1 MIMSMH
7 NVIYL
12 HIIRKNRPMH
22 RNAPASVIPAGTLA
36 VVSAVISAVAH
47 ATTTRF
53 VTTPR

>member
-7 NVIYL
+7 NAIYL
-12 HIIRKNRPMH
+12 HIIRKNQPMH